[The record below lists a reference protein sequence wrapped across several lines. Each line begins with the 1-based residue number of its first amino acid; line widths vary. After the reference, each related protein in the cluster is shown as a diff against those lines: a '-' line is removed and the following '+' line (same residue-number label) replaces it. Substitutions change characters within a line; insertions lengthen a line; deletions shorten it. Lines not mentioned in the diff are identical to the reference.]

1 MTNLSLEELEA
12 AEAAF
17 RRQRQLEETKREGFL
32 DWVQEAVEAEEK
44 AELSQRIR
52 DLECENESLQEFSA
66 QENAEPEDVS
76 REEFERDL
84 ILADAAEVVRDMLAE
99 DETEHQSAVEEDECE

>member
-1 MTNLSLEELEA
+1 MSQEELAGIEV
-12 AEAAF
+12 AF
-17 RRQRQLEETKREGFL
+17 RKQRQLEEEKREHFV
-32 DWVQEAVEAEEK
+32 DWIQETVEAEEK

-52 DLECENESLQEFSA
+52 DLECESESLREFSG

-84 ILADAAEVVRDMLAE
+84 VLADAAEVVRDMLAE
-99 DETEHQSAVEEDECE
+99 EETEHESAVEEDECE

>member
-1 MTNLSLEELEA
+1 MFQEELA
-12 AEAAF
+12 AIEVAF
-17 RRQRQLEETKREGFL
+17 RKERQLEETKREDFL
-32 DWVQEAVEAEEK
+32 DRLQETVEAEEK
-44 AELSQRIR
+44 AELNQRIR
-52 DLECENESLQEFSA
+52 DLECENESLRDSG

-99 DETEHQSAVEEDECE
+99 EETQHQSAVEEDECE

>member
-1 MTNLSLEELEA
+1 MSEEELA
-12 AEAAF
+12 AIEVAF
-17 RRQRQLEETKREGFL
+17 RKERQLEETKREDFL
-32 DWVQEAVEAEEK
+32 DRFQETVEAEEK

-52 DLECENESLQEFSA
+52 DLECENESLRELSEE
-66 QENAEPEDVS
+66 ENAEPEDVS

-99 DETEHQSAVEEDECE
+99 EEDEHESAVEEDQYE